1 MSRRGRNTNFYKQQ
15 LVIFN
20 YEKGKSH
27 RQIANLLDMK
37 KNTVANII
45 TRYKKED
52 RIKIPKRRRT
62 RLLDFKDRRI
72 IIKKIK
78 EN

>member
-1 MSRRGRNTNFYKQQ
+1 MSGRGRNTSFDKQQ

-27 RQIANLLDMK
+27 RQIANLYGHEEK
-37 KNTVANII
+37 TVANII

-52 RIKIPKRRRT
+52 RIKIPKRKYMSSRFQR
-62 RLLDFKDRRI
+62 
-72 IIKKIK
+72 
-78 EN
+78 